1 MADKQKYFIRLH
13 GKEIEVSEDVYYAYY
28 RMERQE
34 RWQEEKKQ
42 EHDVVSYDAMDN
54 GETVGA
60 EAIRDLEAPS
70 MEELAIARELSERL
84 RHIVAA
90 LPKAERELIQ
100 AIYFE
105 DIPVSDYA
113 KRIGLTH
120 RGVNKQR
127 KKSCRSS
134 KCYWTLWEV
143 FEVLFLTGL
152 RNWISSEGAF
162 WETGKCPRLLL
173 VK

>member
-1 MADKQKYFIRLH
+1 MIKIQGNPIN
-13 GKEIEVSEDVYYAYY
+13 VTEDVYDAYF

-42 EHDVVSYDAMDN
+42 GHEVVSYDALDN

-60 EAIRDLEAPS
+60 EAIQDMESPS
-70 MEELAIARELSERL
+70 MEDLAIANELKERL
-84 RHIVAA
+84 HHVVAA

-105 DIPVSDYA
+105 EVSANDYA
-113 KRIGLTH
+113 NQVGLTH

-127 KKSCRSS
+127 KKYCRSS
-134 KCYWTLWEV
+134 KCY
-143 FEVLFLTGL
+143 
-152 RNWISSEGAF
+152 
-162 WETGKCPRLLL
+162 
-173 VK
+173 